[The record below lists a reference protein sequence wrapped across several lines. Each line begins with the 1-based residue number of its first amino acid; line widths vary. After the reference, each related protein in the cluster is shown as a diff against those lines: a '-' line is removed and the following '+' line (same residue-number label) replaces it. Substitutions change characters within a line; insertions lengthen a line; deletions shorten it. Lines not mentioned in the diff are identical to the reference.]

1 MNISAWRKVA
11 AVGLGT
17 ALLAAGCVV
26 SSGDDNGTGG
36 TSGTSGSGGSTA
48 GKGGSGGST
57 GGTGG
62 TTGGTAGTGG
72 STGGTGG
79 STGGTAGTGGGDAG
93 PCTTSCCVCMEAN
106 CATEYNACTGTCARE
121 LVCIQ
126 ECVLGAVAEG
136 GVADS
141 TTFGTCANSCAEGS
155 TITPET
161 NDAFSCM
168 NSGQRADGGT
178 SAGCL
183 TDCLSG

>member
-26 SSGDDNGTGG
+26 SSGDGETGTGG

-48 GKGGSGGST
+48 GKGGSGGS
-57 GGTGG
+57 TGG

-79 STGGTAGTGGGDAG
+79 STGGTAGTGGADSG
-93 PCTTSCCVCMEAN
+93 PPNVCVTCMQTN
-106 CATEYNACTGTCARE
+106 CGAEYTACTGTCSTE

-126 ECVLGAVAEG
+126 DCVLGAVAEG
-136 GVADS
+136 GVAD
-141 TTFGTCANSCAEGS
+141 TTTIGTCSNQCASGGS
-155 TITPET
+155 ISSET
-161 NDAFSCM
+161 NDAISCM
-168 NSGQRADGGT
+168 SVGQRADGGAS

-183 TDCLSG
+183 SECLSG